1 MNMVHKR
8 ESGENPERCRHCVRE
23 LLQSPL
29 GNREGEAALT
39 EVRRTALAWNLRSA
53 VHRTCI
59 LITIHE
65 YFLNVFWK
73 KRVHMGMVTVAENAA
88 VFYAVRA
95 RDYACMRPW
104 RLPRDFLYVILS
116 GNTRKKRKKK

>member
-1 MNMVHKR
+1 MDMMRKR
-8 ESGENPERCRHCVRE
+8 ESGVNPERCRHCVRE
-23 LLQSPL
+23 LLQSPPK
-29 GNREGEAALT
+29 REGGAVLI

-73 KRVHMGMVTVAENAA
+73 KRVYMGMVTVAENAA
-88 VFYAVRA
+88 VFYAV
-95 RDYACMRPW
+95 
-104 RLPRDFLYVILS
+104 
-116 GNTRKKRKKK
+116 

>member
-1 MNMVHKR
+1 MVHIKYPSR
-8 ESGENPERCRHCVRE
+8 ICIMVIARRLHHEHDAQRKSGESPERCRHCVRE

-29 GNREGEAALT
+29 GNREGGAVLT

-73 KRVHMGMVTVAENAA
+73 KSVYMRMCAVARKCGC
-88 VFYAVRA
+88 FYAMG
-95 RDYACMRPW
+95 DW
-104 RLPRDFLYVILS
+104 
-116 GNTRKKRKKK
+116 

>member
-1 MNMVHKR
+1 MNMMRKR
-8 ESGENPERCRHCVRE
+8 ESGESPERCRHCVRE

-29 GNREGEAALT
+29 GNREGGAVLT

-73 KRVHMGMVTVAENAA
+73 KSVYMRMCAVAENAA
-88 VFYAVRA
+88 VLMQWEIGDRFPMGFFI
-95 RDYACMRPW
+95 RDSIRKYK
-104 RLPRDFLYVILS
+104 
-116 GNTRKKRKKK
+116 KKRKKK

>member
-1 MNMVHKR
+1 MNMMRKR
-8 ESGENPERCRHCVRE
+8 ESGESPERCRHCVRE

-29 GNREGEAALT
+29 GNREGGAVLT

-73 KRVHMGMVTVAENAA
+73 KSVYMRMCAVAENAA
-88 VFYAVRA
+88 VFMQWEIG
-95 RDYACMRPW
+95 DNFPW
-104 RLPRDFLYVILS
+104 DSLYVILS
-116 GNTRKKRKKK
+116 GNTKKKRKKK

>member
-1 MNMVHKR
+1 MRKR
-8 ESGENPERCRHCVRE
+8 ESGENPERYRHCVWE
-23 LLQSPL
+23 LFFRNHWET
-29 GNREGEAALT
+29 GKGETAMI

-73 KRVHMGMVTVAENAA
+73 KSVYMRMCAVAENAA
-88 VFYAVRA
+88 VFMQWEIGDRFPIGFFI
-95 RDYACMRPW
+95 RDSIRKYK
-104 RLPRDFLYVILS
+104 
-116 GNTRKKRKKK
+116 KKRKKK